1 MKHLQECIFVCEQ
14 IVSNMHII
22 LTALNLSA
30 SFHRNVL
37 YNHTYLE
44 LIKRSYD
51 TDYIFHNHTS
61 VYSELKITFSEKNLL
76 QIVLHLVFLTITV
89 HLYFCSGNIYN
100 CITVD

>member
-1 MKHLQECIFVCEQ
+1 
-14 IVSNMHII
+14 MHII

-51 TDYIFHNHTS
+51 TDYIFHNHTN

-76 QIVLHLVFLTITV
+76 QTD
-89 HLYFCSGNIYN
+89 
-100 CITVD
+100 CITSSLFNYNSAFIFLFR